1 MPGEARR
8 LIAKNVRL
16 LREAKNLSQ
25 EDLAGLTEIDRSYI
39 SEVENER
46 KSISADKVERLAR
59 AFGVEI
65 YEMFHPDTG
74 KNASKHKQT

>member
-1 MPGEARR
+1 MTGEARR
-8 LIAKNVRL
+8 LIAENVRL
-16 LREAKNLSQ
+16 LREAKGMSQ
-25 EDLAGLTEIDRSYI
+25 EDLAGITQIDRSYI

-46 KSISADKVERLAR
+46 KSISADKVEILAR

-74 KNASKHKQT
+74 KKASDNSII

>member
-1 MPGEARR
+1 MKGQARKIIGE
-8 LIAKNVRL
+8 NVRL
-16 LREAKNLSQ
+16 LREAKGMSQ
-25 EDLAGLTEIDRSYI
+25 EDLAGITQIDRSYI

-46 KSISADKVERLAR
+46 KSISADKVEILAI

-74 KNASKHKQT
+74 KKASGGHII